1 MARPLFAPAFPSAA
15 APALAGF
22 MAINQP
28 VAGPLQDPSP
38 AVLAAAAEAAAAN
51 TAIMRALR
59 PLPRVR
65 GVSLR
70 WVAGSGGAPG
80 VYRGIRLEARA
91 PNAEAA
97 LAQSR
102 GTVASQPCGSCV
114 RGSGPFTECVLVAG

>member
-51 TAIMRALR
+51 TAIMRVLC
-59 PLPRVR
+59 PLLHVR

-70 WVAGSGGAPG
+70 
-80 VYRGIRLEARA
+80 
-91 PNAEAA
+91 
-97 LAQSR
+97 
-102 GTVASQPCGSCV
+102 
-114 RGSGPFTECVLVAG
+114 